1 MHTSSSQA
9 RDDQR
14 ITLAIT
20 GASGTPY
27 ALRLLQNLLA
37 QGQQVLL
44 MISSAAKVV
53 LATEENLQLSGG
65 PEAMAAQLRERFAVA
80 NEEQLQVYGKAEWFS
95 PVASG
100 SAAPKRMVIC
110 PCSTGTLAAVAHGAS
125 DSLIERAADVVLKE
139 RGQLIVVPREMP
151 LSTIH
156 LQNMLTL
163 SQAGATIMPASPGF
177 YHQPQSIDDL
187 VDFVVARILDHLALE
202 QQLVPRWG
210 YAPSAQQQ
218 GDA

>member
-1 MHTSSSQA
+1 
-9 RDDQR
+9 
-14 ITLAIT
+14 
-20 GASGTPY
+20 
-27 ALRLLQNLLA
+27 
-37 QGQQVLL
+37 
-44 MISSAAKVV
+44 
-53 LATEENLQLSGG
+53 
-65 PEAMAAQLRERFAVA
+65 
-80 NEEQLQVYGKAEWFS
+80 
-95 PVASG
+95 
-100 SAAPKRMVIC
+100 MVIC

-125 DSLIERAADVVLKE
+125 DSLIERAEDVVLKE